1 MYDRTAAIGLLDGQ
15 PRQFGSV
22 AMSYNDIAAAGQLP
36 LPAQCGGDHSR
47 SSEVVRDVG
56 ESLCRLSA
64 EETATRFANTQ
75 DAAKSNNYCG
85 DVAYVAALLKAR
97 SAEMGRDRTEMA
109 VGCSGRGGRPRGRGQ
124 CQSLRVDGVWISL
137 VPTSYAMT

>member
-36 LPAQCGGDHSR
+36 LLAQCGRRSLEIVRGRPRCRRVPLPAQCGGDGDA
-47 SSEVVRDVG
+47 VRKHAG
-56 ESLCRLSA
+56 CRKVEQLLRRRGIRGGSA
-64 EETATRFANTQ
+64 Q
-75 DAAKSNNYCG
+75 G
-85 DVAYVAALLKAR
+85 
-97 SAEMGRDRTEMA
+97 EMGRDGPRWAEIA
-109 VGCSGRGGRPRGRGQ
+109 VGCSGRGGRFRGRGQ